1 MRWKVGLAGTVAL
14 VASTV
19 LVGPAHAASPPPA
32 QACTGQWRRVRSIS
46 PNHDNG
52 DYNSLVSVSSVSSTD
67 AWAVGIT
74 DDFDQ
79 PPSGFQTL
87 AEHWDGS
94 RWTPVPIP
102 DSPLY
107 SWNQLQGVSARASD
121 DVWAAGSTAY
131 VGNGLLV
138 HWNGATWERTVL
150 PQAIVFRAIAAVS
163 PTDIWAVGQESTAQF
178 LDLTVAMHWDGTSWT
193 QVPTPSPLKLH
204 SDDEN
209 WLTSLAAVS
218 SNDVWAMGVARDPD
232 FGIRDRPF
240 SLHWD
245 GARWTLFRTPDPGG
259 ATEDTDLE
267 GAVAFA
273 SDDVWAVGS
282 VGNDPDWSTF
292 TAHWDGLAWT
302 QVASSSPGRF
312 LAVASDTTGGIWGV
326 GDRSVSTPGFTA
338 TMVQHLC

>member
-121 DVWAAGSTAY
+121 DVWAVGNLNTFPYYSLIEHWDGTSWQIADAGTPATYLTSVVALAPDDVWAAGSTAY

-178 LDLTVAMHWDGTSWT
+178 LDLTVAMHWDGTS
-193 QVPTPSPLKLH
+193 
-204 SDDEN
+204 
-209 WLTSLAAVS
+209 
-218 SNDVWAMGVARDPD
+218 
-232 FGIRDRPF
+232 
-240 SLHWD
+240 
-245 GARWTLFRTPDPGG
+245 
-259 ATEDTDLE
+259 
-267 GAVAFA
+267 
-273 SDDVWAVGS
+273 
-282 VGNDPDWSTF
+282 
-292 TAHWDGLAWT
+292 
-302 QVASSSPGRF
+302 
-312 LAVASDTTGGIWGV
+312 
-326 GDRSVSTPGFTA
+326 
-338 TMVQHLC
+338 